1 MEKKDEPKAADA
13 ADVKA
18 FQAELKERMAERAK
32 AEAGEKVRNQAR
44 VF

>member
-1 MEKKDEPKAADA
+1 MEKKDEPKAADV

-18 FQAELKERMAERAK
+18 FQAELKERMAEKAR
-32 AEAGEKVRNQAR
+32 AEAGEKVRDHAR